1 MNDTTIRNKA
11 ANDAGDSVLKPMKEA
26 ADQVAT
32 KVQEKGQDLTDRA
45 ARLAESSIGTIK
57 DKASEMLDATKN
69 VAGEAGDRI
78 QTNINAQ
85 KDAGA
90 RYVESVAESLRRAAR
105 EFENEIPIASTYILG
120 AASAFDTVAG
130 HLKDGDVQQLVT
142 GTKDFA
148 KRQPTLFFGIAMLAG
163 FGAVR
168 FLKSSSEPKAGADSK
183 AASQA

>member
-1 MNDTTIRNKA
+1 MSDTTIRNKA
-11 ANDAGDSVLKPMKEA
+11 A
-26 ADQVAT
+26 DQAVA
-32 KVQEKGQDLTDRA
+32 KGQDLTDRA
-45 ARLAESSIGTIK
+45 ARLAESSIDTIRE
-57 DKASEMLDATKN
+57 KAADVLDATKS

-78 QTNINAQ
+78 QNNINAQ

-90 RYVESVAESLRRAAR
+90 RYVESLAESLRRAAR

-168 FLKSSSEPKAGADSK
+168 FLKSSSDPNTNANSK
-183 AASQA
+183 AASKA

>member
-1 MNDTTIRNKA
+1 MSDTTIRNKA
-11 ANDAGDSVLKPMKEA
+11 A
-26 ADQVAT
+26 DQAVA
-32 KVQEKGQDLTDRA
+32 KGQDLTDRA
-45 ARLAESSIGTIK
+45 ARLAEYSIDTIRE
-57 DKASEMLDATKN
+57 KAADVLDATKS

-78 QTNINAQ
+78 QNNINAQ

-90 RYVESVAESLRRAAR
+90 RYVESLAESLRRAAR

-168 FLKSSSEPKAGADSK
+168 FLKSSSDLNTNANSK